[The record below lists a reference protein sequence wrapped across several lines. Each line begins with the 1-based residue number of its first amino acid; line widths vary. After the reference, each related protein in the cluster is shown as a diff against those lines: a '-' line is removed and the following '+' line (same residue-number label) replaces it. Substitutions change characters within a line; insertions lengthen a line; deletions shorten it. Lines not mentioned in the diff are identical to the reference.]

1 MAIISIE
8 SEEQFSKEVLQASQ
22 PVMVDFWAPWCGF
35 CKRLS
40 PVIDRIEQRFGE
52 KIKVVKVNVDDN
64 KELTQKYDIDAIP
77 AVFLFQ
83 NGEVSDIVISPPS
96 EMAIIDWLTKYG
108 AL

>member
-1 MAIISIE
+1 MTIISIE

>member
-83 NGEVSDIVISPPS
+83 NGEVSDIVISPRS